1 MSKKLLARIGLLVIV
16 LFGVT
21 ILTFFYTNL
30 SPVDAAEALAVR
42 RYNRPTPQQVELVR
56 GELGLDQPILQQ
68 YGSWLWNA
76 LHGDFGNSYNTGRPI
91 VEELSS
97 SIRPTLIM
105 AAMALLFATLLSI
118 PLGVLSASRKGGL
131 ADRSIYLFGIIC
143 MSLPNYWIGFM
154 LLLAFAVYIPIFSIM
169 GADSLKDFILPALA
183 LAIPM
188 AAGNIRVFR
197 SSLLDGY
204 NSDFVLYARARGVSE
219 WKIANL
225 VSRFALPPLIT
236 MLAQSFGF
244 MIAGSAMVES
254 VFSIPGLGSMLV
266 TALGARDTITINACV
281 LLTAVIFVLV
291 MMLLVFLVMLLAP
304 VFAPNDPMQLNVAHS
319 FAPSDAQYPLGTDE
333 LGRCILSRLIY
344 GARASLSIALP
355 TLLLLAVIST
365 VVATL
370 CAYIG
375 GALDRIFEV
384 VSNIFM
390 AFPPFLVAITLVGLF
405 ESKAA
410 SIVLSIVIAMW
421 VWNARV
427 VRTHVL
433 RERNQSYVITCR
445 MSGCSELRI
454 VFRHIIPNI
463 LPHLLVLYSTGLS
476 SIIIMISSYAFL
488 GLGLETGTAEWGAM
502 FINANKLMF
511 SHPQFLVYPGLCIL
525 FAAAGF
531 NLFGEALRDICAPR
545 EG

>member
-1 MSKKLLARIGLLVIV
+1 MIRKIMHR
-16 LFGVT
+16 
-21 ILTFFYTNL
+21 
-30 SPVDAAEALAVR
+30 PQAV
-42 RYNRPTPQQVELVR
+42 
-56 GELGLDQPILQQ
+56 LGL
-68 YGSWLWNA
+68 A
-76 LHGDFGNSYNTGRPI
+76 
-91 VEELSS
+91 
-97 SIRPTLIM
+97 
-105 AAMALLFATLLSI
+105 
-118 PLGVLSASRKGGL
+118 
-131 ADRSIYLFGIIC
+131 
-143 MSLPNYWIGFM
+143 
-154 LLLAFAVYIPIFSIM
+154 
-169 GADSLKDFILPALA
+169 
-183 LAIPM
+183 
-188 AAGNIRVFR
+188 
-197 SSLLDGY
+197 
-204 NSDFVLYARARGVSE
+204 
-219 WKIANL
+219 
-225 VSRFALPPLIT
+225 
-236 MLAQSFGF
+236 
-244 MIAGSAMVES
+244 
-254 VFSIPGLGSMLV
+254 
-266 TALGARDTITINACV
+266 
-281 LLTAVIFVLV
+281 

-319 FAPSDAQYPLGTDE
+319 FAPPDAQYPLGTDE

-370 CAYIG
+370 CAYVG
-375 GALDRIFEV
+375 GALDRVFEV

-433 RERNQSYVITCR
+433 RERNQPYVITCR

-502 FINANKLMF
+502 FVNANKLMF

-545 EG
+545 EGYQDSEVWYADHHRYHRRHLFLSDRLRLDRPARLGARWHSKRCRAQNRRLSEIQGHCSELCLLLPRYHGLPRQSLVCRRSVLGKHPHLHG

>member
-1 MSKKLLARIGLLVIV
+1 MIRKIMHC
-16 LFGVT
+16 
-21 ILTFFYTNL
+21 
-30 SPVDAAEALAVR
+30 PQAV
-42 RYNRPTPQQVELVR
+42 
-56 GELGLDQPILQQ
+56 LGL
-68 YGSWLWNA
+68 A
-76 LHGDFGNSYNTGRPI
+76 
-91 VEELSS
+91 
-97 SIRPTLIM
+97 
-105 AAMALLFATLLSI
+105 
-118 PLGVLSASRKGGL
+118 
-131 ADRSIYLFGIIC
+131 
-143 MSLPNYWIGFM
+143 
-154 LLLAFAVYIPIFSIM
+154 
-169 GADSLKDFILPALA
+169 
-183 LAIPM
+183 
-188 AAGNIRVFR
+188 
-197 SSLLDGY
+197 
-204 NSDFVLYARARGVSE
+204 
-219 WKIANL
+219 
-225 VSRFALPPLIT
+225 
-236 MLAQSFGF
+236 
-244 MIAGSAMVES
+244 
-254 VFSIPGLGSMLV
+254 
-266 TALGARDTITINACV
+266 
-281 LLTAVIFVLV
+281 

-304 VFAPNDPMQLNVAHS
+304 VFAPNNPMQLNVAHS
-319 FAPSDAQYPLGTDE
+319 FAPPDAQYPLGTDE
-333 LGRCILSRLIY
+333 LGRCVLSRLIY

-405 ESKAA
+405 ESKAV

-488 GLGLETGTAEWGAM
+488 GLGLETGTAEVGRY
-502 FINANKLMF
+502 
-511 SHPQFLVYPGLCIL
+511 VYKCQ
-525 FAAAGF
+525 
-531 NLFGEALRDICAPR
+531 
-545 EG
+545 

>member
-1 MSKKLLARIGLLVIV
+1 MIRKIMHR
-16 LFGVT
+16 
-21 ILTFFYTNL
+21 
-30 SPVDAAEALAVR
+30 PQAV
-42 RYNRPTPQQVELVR
+42 
-56 GELGLDQPILQQ
+56 LGL
-68 YGSWLWNA
+68 A
-76 LHGDFGNSYNTGRPI
+76 
-91 VEELSS
+91 
-97 SIRPTLIM
+97 
-105 AAMALLFATLLSI
+105 
-118 PLGVLSASRKGGL
+118 
-131 ADRSIYLFGIIC
+131 
-143 MSLPNYWIGFM
+143 
-154 LLLAFAVYIPIFSIM
+154 
-169 GADSLKDFILPALA
+169 
-183 LAIPM
+183 
-188 AAGNIRVFR
+188 
-197 SSLLDGY
+197 
-204 NSDFVLYARARGVSE
+204 
-219 WKIANL
+219 
-225 VSRFALPPLIT
+225 
-236 MLAQSFGF
+236 
-244 MIAGSAMVES
+244 
-254 VFSIPGLGSMLV
+254 
-266 TALGARDTITINACV
+266 
-281 LLTAVIFVLV
+281 

-319 FAPSDAQYPLGTDE
+319 FAPPDAQYPLGTDE

-355 TLLLLAVIST
+355 TLLLLAIIST
-365 VVATL
+365 VAATL

-433 RERNQSYVITCR
+433 RERNQPYVITCR

-502 FINANKLMF
+502 FVNAI
-511 SHPQFLVYPGLCIL
+511 V
-525 FAAAGF
+525 
-531 NLFGEALRDICAPR
+531 
-545 EG
+545 

>member
-1 MSKKLLARIGLLVIV
+1 MAKR
-16 LFGVT
+16 
-21 ILTFFYTNL
+21 FFQNRT
-30 SPVDAAEALAVR
+30 AVF
-42 RYNRPTPQQVELVR
+42 T
-56 GELGLDQPILQQ
+56 
-68 YGSWLWNA
+68 
-76 LHGDFGNSYNTGRPI
+76 T
-91 VEELSS
+91 
-97 SIRPTLIM
+97 
-105 AAMALLFATLLSI
+105 
-118 PLGVLSASRKGGL
+118 
-131 ADRSIYLFGIIC
+131 
-143 MSLPNYWIGFM
+143 
-154 LLLAFAVYIPIFSIM
+154 FAVLLIALIGIF
-169 GADSLKDFILPALA
+169 
-183 LAIPM
+183 
-188 AAGNIRVFR
+188 
-197 SSLLDGY
+197 
-204 NSDFVLYARARGVSE
+204 
-219 WKIANL
+219 
-225 VSRFALPPLIT
+225 
-236 MLAQSFGF
+236 
-244 MIAGSAMVES
+244 
-254 VFSIPGLGSMLV
+254 
-266 TALGARDTITINACV
+266 
-281 LLTAVIFVLV
+281 
-291 MMLLVFLVMLLAP
+291 AP
-304 VFAPNDPMQLNVAHS
+304 VIAPNDPYETNIINK
-319 FAPSDAQYPLGTDE
+319 FASYSVQYPLGTDE

-405 ESKAA
+405 ESKAV

-502 FINANKLMF
+502 FVNANKLMF